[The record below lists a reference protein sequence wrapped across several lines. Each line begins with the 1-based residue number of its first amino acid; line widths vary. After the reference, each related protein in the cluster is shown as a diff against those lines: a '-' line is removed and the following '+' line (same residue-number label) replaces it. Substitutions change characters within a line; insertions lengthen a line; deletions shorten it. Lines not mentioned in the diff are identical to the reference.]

1 MADYHINADEPSVL
15 DYNTDFKTANLINT
29 LYAPDQFRISDHD
42 PVIVGLNPNAAPT
55 VDAGGPYSVNEG
67 GSVTLT
73 ASGSDP
79 NGDSLTYAWDLD
91 NNGSFETS
99 GQSASFGAAAL
110 DGPATFTVKA
120 RATDPGGLSAI
131 AAGTVNVL
139 NAAPTVAP
147 PAVSAEPSTEGQSVT
162 ASATFSDPAP
172 NDTPFT
178 CTVAYGDGSLPLAG
192 TVTGMTCTGPA
203 HIYAAYGT
211 YQVTVTVTDKDG
223 GVGSASSPHKVIY
236 AFSGF
241 FSPVDNP
248 PALNTMK
255 AGAAVPVRFSLGGD
269 RGLAVFAAGYPTSE
283 RIACASSFPLDPV
296 EETTTAGASSLAY
309 DAVTG
314 QYRYTWKTD
323 KAWANSCRQLVVR
336 LADGTD
342 HTALF
347 RFTR

>member
-1 MADYHINADEPSVL
+1 M
-15 DYNTDFKTANLINT
+15 
-29 LYAPDQFRISDHD
+29 
-42 PVIVGLNPNAAPT
+42 
-55 VDAGGPYSVNEG
+55 NEG

-99 GQSASFGAAAL
+99 GQSASFAAAAL

-139 NAAPTVAP
+139 NVAPTVAP

-283 RIACASSFPLDPV
+283 RIACASSSPLDPV